1 MSKKVYRTAQGKIVD
16 LGALQAQNEHVRAVG
31 NMQVNAR
38 GDKLDAD
45 GNVISTR
52 SQQVNRNL
60 DRTTNTAPGPIPTS
74 SRVQKIADKD
84 AADKEEADKEKL
96 EQARLQRQALR
107 AQGVVPQVE
116 QPTTGL
122 AAAMARAATQP
133 NEE

>member
-16 LGALQAQNEHVRAVG
+16 LGALQSQNEHVRAVG

-52 SQQVNRNL
+52 AQQVNRNL
-60 DRTTNTAPGPIPTS
+60 NRTTNTAPGPIPTS
-74 SRVQKIADKD
+74 TQAQKDVDLASIR
-84 AADKEEADKEKL
+84 AADQEKL
-96 EQARLQRQALR
+96 EQARLQRQSLR

-122 AAAMARAATQP
+122 AAAMARASNQP